1 MGRTRLVRRAPY
13 PRLSSRLS
21 FCIVAPVPTLPRR
34 RSLIL
39 DVFSLDSAPHG
50 LHFLFRPTSSGIGRV
65 LSHPVWIAEA
75 VRRCAGCDKIPVAA
89 HAIETEFSDDLN
101 GRSAP
106 SHSILVKRAR
116 IETGCFAACIASA
129 DLCAIAAVAIETI

>member
-1 MGRTRLVRRAPY
+1 M
-13 PRLSSRLS
+13 
-21 FCIVAPVPTLPRR
+21 PVS

-39 DVFSLDSAPHG
+39 DVFSLDSGPHG
-50 LHFLFRPTSSGIGRV
+50 AHFFFRPTSSGISRV
-65 LSHPVWIAEA
+65 LSHPVGVAEA

-89 HAIETEFSDDLN
+89 HAFKTEFSDDLD

-106 SHSILVKRAR
+106 AHSIRVKRAG
-116 IETGCFAACIASA
+116 IEAGCLAVCIASA